1 MSDPKKVQVKNQ
13 KVLVEDYIQTKIQ
26 KIPSVLNL
34 LHQQMQE
41 KLLLK
46 LKKLKNLLQEKFKF

>member
-1 MSDPKKVQVKNQ
+1 MSDPKKELVKNQ
-13 KVLVEDYIQTKIQ
+13 KDQEEGYIQTKIQ
-26 KIPSVLNL
+26 EIPSVLNL